1 MSNINKAQVN
11 GTNRTKSTISFW
23 IKRGTLGADQK
34 IFSFVH
40 GGAEYLMKFKSND
53 QINIYSYNGS
63 SYVGRIETNRKFRD
77 PFAWYHFHIQVDTTD
92 ATAENRFR
100 FYVNGEQ
107 VTSLLNSNTPSQ
119 NDNFELSTS
128 NHHLYIGSQS
138 DGGDAFAG
146 SFAHFNYTDGYSYAP
161 TVFGETDSSTG
172 EWKINTSPS
181 VTYGTNGF
189 FLKFE
194 NSGNL
199 DLDSSG
205 NNLTFTTTGTIT
217 QTQDNPSNV
226 FATMN
231 PLDNYFFDG
240 TFINGNNTVQSGN
253 SSYAYCSSTIHVS
266 SGKYYWE
273 IKADTPHSSMRV
285 GIGSKMA
292 TSTSDNL
299 GNDTDGEAVIY
310 PSGSIKVDNVDNPNS
325 WSGTSWTTGDIL
337 GFALDLDNNKL
348 YISKNGTF
356 MNSGDPTSGS
366 TGTGAISIIA
376 PSNTPTGAYFVAW
389 GDNSSSGSATMSHN
403 FGNGFFGTTAISS
416 EGTNAS
422 NIGKFEYDVPTG
434 YTALSTK
441 GLNE

>member
-63 SYVGRIETNRKFRD
+63 SYVGRIETNQVFRD
-77 PFAWYHFHIQVDTTD
+77 PSAWYHFHIQVDTTD
-92 ATAENRFR
+92 ATSGNRFR

>member
-63 SYVGRIETNRKFRD
+63 SYVGRIETNQVFRD
-77 PFAWYHFHIQVDTTD
+77 PSAWYHFHIQVDTTD
-92 ATAENRFR
+92 ATSGNRFR

-138 DGGDAFAG
+138 DGGDAFSG
-146 SFAHFNYTDGYSYAP
+146 SFAHFHYTDGYSYAP
-161 TVFGETDSSTG
+161 TVFGSTDSTSG
-172 EWKINTSPS
+172 IWKPNTAPS